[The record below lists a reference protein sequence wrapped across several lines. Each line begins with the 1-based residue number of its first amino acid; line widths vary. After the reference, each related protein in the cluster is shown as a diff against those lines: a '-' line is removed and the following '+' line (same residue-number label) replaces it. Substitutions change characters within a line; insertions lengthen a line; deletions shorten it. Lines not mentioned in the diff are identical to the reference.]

1 MKENQ
6 KRNITE
12 CDRVIA
18 TIKNKKS
25 HRKEA
30 SQNLKEKVTE
40 LFNAHNQFS
49 PDFLTVIS
57 KDEMIESIT
66 VSKFFGWDKSHK
78 SVKGSSQW
86 PSIDMLKAKTKEEL
100 KHFRITKVESY
111 VRFSVSSIRL
121 TMSDQ
126 SVSPLMGFQK
136 SSPNRTAVID
146 RPIKKVRVR
155 ADANCIRCIEFYDKE
170 QTQIAKIEGGY

>member
-6 KRNITE
+6 KRNIAE

-66 VSKFFGWDKSHK
+66 VSKFFG
-78 SVKGSSQW
+78 
-86 PSIDMLKAKTKEEL
+86 
-100 KHFRITKVESY
+100 
-111 VRFSVSSIRL
+111 
-121 TMSDQ
+121 
-126 SVSPLMGFQK
+126 
-136 SSPNRTAVID
+136 
-146 RPIKKVRVR
+146 
-155 ADANCIRCIEFYDKE
+155 
-170 QTQIAKIEGGY
+170 